1 MKFLWN
7 SFALCRGNFCIYY
20 LLLKFLKLLLFRV
33 LDFFFILIASFI
45 KQLYDSMI
53 LWIFL
58 MILWIFYNCRN
69 LTEIRC
75 LVVCLESK
83 YLSIWINYWIQC
95 WFWLIYKRNKVDKIP
110 DIACYYRVNSTR
122 SKSSTHCNSI
132 TLANPF
138 QQFYCIEDLFRSLIK
153 DWDFDLPNG
162 KFSFSKI

>member
-1 MKFLWN
+1 MEFLCTL
-7 SFALCRGNFCIYY
+7 SR
-20 LLLKFLKLLLFRV
+20 KLLHLLFV
-33 LDFFFILIASFI
+33 IKIPEIIAFPCSWFLFYFNC
-45 KQLYDSMI
+45 KLYKTI
-53 LWIFL
+53 LWFYESSIL